1 VSPLT
6 HKLLRDLW
14 RVKGQALAIA
24 MVIAMGVML
33 LVMMTGLVNSLEQT
47 RDTYYERY
55 RLADV
60 FAPVSRAPNHV
71 LTDLA
76 GIDGVSAVQGR
87 VTGAALIDIAG
98 RSVPVQAQAISL
110 PDFGDPALNDVYLTD
125 GRRIDSRRSDEILLL
140 ESFADAH
147 DLAPGDQLTATMNGV
162 RRAFS
167 IVGLAQSPE
176 FTFTIAPGE
185 LVPDDARFGVIW
197 MSESALGAAYDMD
210 GAFNEALLGLSRA
223 ANVDAVLAEVDR
235 QLASYGARGA
245 FGLEDQLSNLFIT
258 QEIDGLTATNQSVPP
273 IFLLVAAF
281 LLNIVIGRM
290 VEAEREQ
297 IGLMKAFG
305 YTNGEI
311 GAHYFRMVLAIAMGG
326 ALLGCVLGI
335 AGGRAMVQVYTQFY
349 KFPFLIFDLDEASF
363 LIGVGVSIAAAS
375 AGGVLV
381 LRRVFAL
388 TPSEAM
394 RPPAPA
400 DYTRAGRIGETLTR
414 YLDQPTRM
422 VLRRITRQPLRMGGA
437 VIGIAFGMA
446 LSASTITIYAGFERS
461 IDLTFDVID
470 RSDITV
476 TFTHAVSED
485 TILAMQRGT
494 GVVRVEPVRNV
505 AVVMRNGLEEH
516 RGAITGM
523 VPDAALNRA
532 LDADGSAIPIR
543 RDGLVLSETLAEILG
558 LSPGD
563 TVSVDVREGRQP
575 LLDLPVVSFADSLLG
590 APAYMDIS
598 ALNAVLGEPGR
609 VSGAYLM
616 VDEAHASEIYDWLK
630 GMPVVAGVN
639 LKSEARDSFE
649 RMLDQGAGWSRFIIS
664 TLAFIITFGIVY
676 NAARIAYAERARDLA
691 SLRVIGFSRGEAA
704 YVLLGELSAVVL
716 VALPLGT
723 LLGHYVAISMAE
735 AYSTEV
741 YQIPAIFDAA
751 TYGSAALVVIAAA
764 VASGILVKRD
774 LDRADLVEALKI
786 RE

>member
-1 VSPLT
+1 MSPLT
-6 HKLLRDLW
+6 HKLMRDLR